1 VSTDG
6 HAHILSDL
14 ERERLPWPEF
24 PPPEQRLARDHCTA
38 VEAERETRTRVPCDT
53 GRGRGTRRGL
63 HRRRRILACRLEG
76 DAGHI
81 GTWPTRARRG
91 GTSGPA
97 AHPENWATFLRVA
110 AAMASVV
117 SAREFQ
123 AASSFPPGW
132 FSELLTMLH
141 YRQAT
146 IISLNY
152 DRLVEVGVQS
162 HRFWAE
168 PLRTV
173 TVSDVLG
180 DLPPRVRP
188 IMATPPSPLIPAL
201 SSAAGPSE
209 LPALVPTF
217 HLLKLHGSL
226 GWYTAGARELA
237 DLRRVDNWSRFGSPV
252 ADDEAARRREL
263 PNTLS

>member
-1 VSTDG
+1 MSLATPAEGEARGEVFIVGAGFSRAVSKAMPVTSELG
-6 HAHILSDL
+6 PLVLEEAGLLGQPHI
-14 ERERLPWPEF
+14 PTEF
-24 PPPEQRLARDHCTA
+24 PGSRFETWLSRLAEPQPH
-38 VEAERETRTRVPCDT
+38 
-53 GRGRGTRRGL
+53 L
-63 HRRRRILACRLEG
+63 
-76 DAGHI
+76 
-81 GTWPTRARRG
+81 
-91 GTSGPA
+91 SA
-97 AHPENWATFLRVA
+97 AANAENWATFLRVA